1 MPVSGINFCIHESP
15 SWAHPECAVTFQGH
29 MCQFPQPSNETHVL
43 TWQLSYSYW
52 LLVSVVSCLRSL
64 SLNSFLRAACSRST
78 SRGFLRL
85 LCAVAPATSIC
96 FPEQRTFQ
104 LAQIIGMR
112 LLSKVAGVVTVLG
125 QRTSDPR
132 EKGWPKCVKNQLGN

>member
-1 MPVSGINFCIHESP
+1 M
-15 SWAHPECAVTFQGH
+15 
-29 MCQFPQPSNETHVL
+29 
-43 TWQLSYSYW
+43 
-52 LLVSVVSCLRSL
+52 
-64 SLNSFLRAACSRST
+64 

-85 LCAVAPATSIC
+85 LCAVAPAASIC
-96 FPEQRTFQ
+96 FPEQPTFQ

-125 QRTSDPR
+125 QRTPDLR

>member
-1 MPVSGINFCIHESP
+1 MG
-15 SWAHPECAVTFQGH
+15 G
-29 MCQFPQPSNETHVL
+29 
-43 TWQLSYSYW
+43 YY
-52 LLVSVVSCLRSL
+52 
-64 SLNSFLRAACSRST
+64 FLRAACSQSM

-85 LCAVAPATSIC
+85 LCAVAPAASIC

-125 QRTSDPR
+125 KEGPIG
-132 EKGWPKCVKNQLGN
+132 EKRDGQNVKNQLWD